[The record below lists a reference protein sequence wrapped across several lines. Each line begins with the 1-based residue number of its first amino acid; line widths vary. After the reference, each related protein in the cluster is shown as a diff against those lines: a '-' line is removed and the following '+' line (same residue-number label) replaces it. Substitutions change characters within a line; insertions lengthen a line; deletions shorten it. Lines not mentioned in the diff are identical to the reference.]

1 VEVVCV
7 VNESEISLPS
17 GRALTRK
24 EAARLSELQSR
35 AHLRANKYKR
45 DDKRRQDT
53 LIEVLT
59 DEERVEMDALFQL
72 RSDLEVVQIGDLV
85 YKFAQ
90 KGEKGSVWL
99 MSQGHAAIALRM
111 HPERLRLLER
121 GERPSVAP
129 LRYSSVP
136 SAFEQTFGYR
146 TPEELAASPSFAREA
161 ISGPG
166 LVVEDGVTM
175 ESIYSVTAPGERVGA
190 GRAARAIEEATIDGL

>member
-1 VEVVCV
+1 
-7 VNESEISLPS
+7 VNESEIPLPS

-35 AHLRANKYKR
+35 AHLRANKVKR
-45 DDKRRQDT
+45 DDRGKGAT
-53 LIEVLT
+53 IVEVLT
-59 DEERVEMDALFQL
+59 DEERSEMDALFQL

-85 YKFAQ
+85 YRFAP

-111 HPERLRLLER
+111 HPERLRLLGR
-121 GERPSVAP
+121 GERPPVAP

-146 TPEELAASPSFAREA
+146 TPEELMASPSFAKEA

-175 ESIYSVTAPGERVGA
+175 ESIYSVAAPGERIGA
-190 GRAARAIEEATIDGL
+190 GRAARTIEETTLEEL